1 MATQK
6 INKQKSSAIK
16 KHDVCNEI
24 KNKPTKNEILGG
36 FLVDSEGLNA
46 NAIMALHITSKFGE
60 DDNAKPDIGALRAGL
75 EKSTT
80 KVKAGDLSDLE
91 TMLVG
96 QTHALHNMFM
106 LMLGKMGST
115 NNIDHLEAYARIA
128 LKAQNQSRATVST
141 LNDLKNPQRATFI
154 KQLNQANQM
163 QVNNSENFLNSEN
176 ELLEVQNGERLD
188 SAATSKTSGI
198 DSNMATVEKI
208 DGRKNNS
215 RKRKI
220 ENECDE
226 GRQQ

>member
-1 MATQK
+1 M
-6 INKQKSSAIK
+6 SAKK
-16 KHDVCNEI
+16 KHKQESVATKENGELEI
-24 KNKPTKNEILGG
+24 KSKPTKSELIGS
-36 FLVDSEGLNA
+36 FLADIEGLSA
-46 NAIMALHITSKFGE
+46 NAIMALHVASNFGA
-60 DDNAKPDIGALRAGL
+60 DGSAKPDIGALRTAL
-75 EKSTT
+75 EKTTT

-188 SAATSKTSGI
+188 SAATGKTSGI
-198 DSNMATVEKI
+198 DSNMATVEAI
-208 DGRKNNS
+208 DGCKNNG
-215 RKRKI
+215 RKRKVK
-220 ENECDE
+220 NECDE
-226 GRQQ
+226 RRKQ

>member
-1 MATQK
+1 MSTK
-6 INKQKSSAIK
+6 KMRKQECVVSKET
-16 KHDVCNEI
+16 DVPDI
-24 KNKPTKNEILGG
+24 KNKPTKNEIIGN
-36 FLVDSEGLNA
+36 FLADSEGLSA
-46 NAIMALHITSKFGE
+46 NGIMALHVTSSFGS
-60 DDNAKPDIGALRAGL
+60 DGSAKPDMGALRTAL

-115 NNIDHLEAYARIA
+115 NNVDHLEAYARIA

-163 QVNNSENFLNSEN
+163 QVNNSENFLNTEN
-176 ELLEVQNGERLD
+176 ELLDVQNGERLD
-188 SAATSKTSGI
+188 SGAASKTSSI
-198 DSNMATVEKI
+198 DSNMAAVEAI
-208 DGRKNNS
+208 DGRKNKS

-220 ENECDE
+220 KNECDE
-226 GRQQ
+226 ARQE

>member
-1 MATQK
+1 MSTK
-6 INKQKSSAIK
+6 KMRKQECVVSKAN
-16 KHDVCNEI
+16 DVSTEV
-24 KNKPTKNEILGG
+24 KNKATANEQMGR
-36 FLVDSEGLNA
+36 FLIDSEGLNA
-46 NAIMALHITSKFGE
+46 NAIMALHITSNFGG
-60 DDNAKPDIGALRAGL
+60 DDVKPDIGALRKAL
-75 EKSTT
+75 AKSADA
-80 KVKAGDLSDLE
+80 VKAGDLSDLE

-96 QTHALHNMFM
+96 QSHALHNMFM

-163 QVNNSENFLNSEN
+163 QVNNSENFLNTEN
-176 ELLEVQNGERLD
+176 ELLDVQNGERLD
-188 SAATSKTSGI
+188 SGATSKTSSF

-208 DGRKNNS
+208 DGRKNNG

-226 GRQQ
+226 RRQQ

>member
-1 MATQK
+1 MSTK
-6 INKQKSSAIK
+6 K
-16 KHDVCNEI
+16 KHKQECVVNKENDVPEV
-24 KNKPTKNEILGG
+24 KNKPTKNEIIGS
-36 FLVDSEGLNA
+36 FLADIEGLSA
-46 NAIMALHITSKFGE
+46 NAIMALHVTSNFGA
-60 DDNAKPDIGALRAGL
+60 DGSAKPDIGALRTAL

-106 LMLGKMGST
+106 LMLGKIGTT

-176 ELLEVQNGERLD
+176 ELLDVQNGERLD
-188 SAATSKTSGI
+188 SAATGKTSSI

-208 DGRKNNS
+208 DGRKNNR

-226 GRQQ
+226 RRQE